1 MGCMIRYGI
10 KISPST
16 CRALLPINP
25 HHPPTM
31 PKVIS
36 RAVVSSSEQAKPLQS
51 SRAVLRS
58 YYCLCG
64 DFVLVIQGK
73 LERLPR
79 RKYVLFSGIIMTIAD
94 QEDKMDRI

>member
-1 MGCMIRYGI
+1 
-10 KISPST
+10 
-16 CRALLPINP
+16 
-25 HHPPTM
+25 M

-36 RAVVSSSEQAKPLQS
+36 RAVVSSSEQSKPLQS

-79 RKYVLFSGIIMTIAD
+79 RKYVPFTSPTPIHAPK
-94 QEDKMDRI
+94 EDMG